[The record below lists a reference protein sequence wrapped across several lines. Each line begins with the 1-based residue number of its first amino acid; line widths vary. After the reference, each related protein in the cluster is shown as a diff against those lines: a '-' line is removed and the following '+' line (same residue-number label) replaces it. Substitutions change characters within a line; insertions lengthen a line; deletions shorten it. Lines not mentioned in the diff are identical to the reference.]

1 MTRGFS
7 WAQKCSVEM
16 DGKLS
21 EGHQNNIPFIISCRH
36 SVNWNVL
43 YVRWIHIGCGLHEKK
58 VHLRNIFLL

>member
-7 WAQKCSVEM
+7 WAQNCSVEM